1 VVNFSVLSEVNKNTE
16 ISEYLNFRW
25 NLYSELTNCKE
36 LHIEHYLMQLLT
48 FNEYG
53 EWKLLDQY
61 FLNVRE
67 YLPNTI
73 ARTLVEFKT
82 AWARSGKAKMP

>member
-1 VVNFSVLSEVNKNTE
+1 MVNFSVLSEVNKNTE

-53 EWKLLDQY
+53 E
-61 FLNVRE
+61 
-67 YLPNTI
+67 
-73 ARTLVEFKT
+73 
-82 AWARSGKAKMP
+82 